1 MDFRGGIMTEYRQAR
16 SEEEREILD
25 FSNMVFAM
33 TAGPIDFRRVYPP
46 IYGRSGFSRFHIIAK
61 DEENRLVSSI
71 AVKPMMLKLAK
82 DESLSAGYLGTV
94 ATHPLE
100 RDKGHMKELMRLSL
114 ERARAE
120 GMELVALGGQRQRY
134 NHYGFEIGAPV
145 ITFYL
150 NENNLKD
157 RPIREEF
164 EFIALSKADSQ
175 IVDRA
180 YDAYRA
186 LEMCADRSREDFADI
201 LRTAGGEGYAFISQ
215 GEFRGYVYANG
226 HDIYEHS
233 FTGLHAMEN
242 IARCWLRFRACKEF
256 EFTAAIHQK
265 STIAQ
270 LGAFAESWSLHDD
283 MMIHVLNWSSVLNK
297 LMSFK
302 ARHEALRDGK
312 AFVEIKGQARLKL
325 QVKDNQVCVE
335 EAGDKSSSPCIS
347 FTPCEA
353 ILRFFSPMA
362 QLQAGEDRFYGWFPL
377 MFSIPRPDWF

>member
-1 MDFRGGIMTEYRQAR
+1 MTEYRQAR
-16 SEEEREILD
+16 AEEEREILD

-33 TAGPIDFRRVYPP
+33 TAGPIDFRRVYPS
-46 IYGRSGFSRFHIIAK
+46 IYGRSGFSRLHMIAR

-71 AVKPMMLKLAK
+71 AVKPMILKLGK
-82 DESLSAGYLGTV
+82 DDSLSAGYLGTV
-94 ATHPLE
+94 ATHPFE
-100 RDKGHMKELMRLSL
+100 RGKGHMKELMRLSL

-145 ITFYL
+145 ITFQL
-150 NENNLKD
+150 DENNLKG
-157 RPIREEF
+157 RPSREDF
-164 EFIALSKADSQ
+164 DFIALSKADKQ

-180 YDAYRA
+180 YNAYRA
-186 LEMCADRSREDFADI
+186 LEMCAHRSREDFADI
-201 LRTAGGEGYAFISQ
+201 LRTAGGEGYALTSQ

-226 HDIYEHS
+226 HDIYEYS
-233 FTGLHAMEN
+233 FTGLHAMED
-242 IARCWLRFRACKEF
+242 IARCWLRFRACKKF

-283 MMIHVLNWSSVLNK
+283 MMIHVLNWSSVLQK

-302 ARHEALRDGK
+302 ARHEALRDGE

-335 EAGDKSSSPCIS
+335 EAEAKSSSPCIS